1 MTSDSN
7 AFGGVFV
14 TGTDTD
20 VGKTLAC
27 AALCLAWGAAYWKP
41 VQTGAAAGDDD
52 TARVAHLA
60 GLPPSRVFAPGRVF
74 RDPSS
79 PERAAALEGGEV
91 TVEDLLPLLPTARPL
106 VVEGAGGV
114 LVPLNARQKMLDL
127 MQRLGFPV
135 LIVARSTLGT
145 INHTLLTLEALRAR
159 QVPILGVILSGP
171 ISAPNREAIERHG
184 GVRVLAE
191 FDLLPQLTPQSVSG
205 LAAQLPTLESLW
217 PESVFVENPR

>member
-1 MTSDSN
+1 MTTLPSTP
-7 AFGGVFV
+7 GGVFV

-27 AALCLAWGAAYWKP
+27 AALCLAWSAAYWKP

-60 GLPPSRVFAPGRVF
+60 ALPPERVSVPGRVY

-91 TVEDLLPLLPTARPL
+91 TIEDLLPLLPTVRPL

-114 LVPLNARQKMLDL
+114 LVPLNACQSMLGL

-135 LIVARSTLGT
+135 VVVARSTLGT

-159 QVPILGVILSGP
+159 QLSVLGVILSGP
-171 ISAPNREAIERHG
+171 VSAPNREAIQRHG

-191 FDLLPQLTPQSVSG
+191 FDLLPQVTPQSVAG
-205 LAAQLPTLESLW
+205 LAAQLPALENL
-217 PESVFVENPR
+217 FVENPR

>member
-1 MTSDSN
+1 MTTIPSTS
-7 AFGGVFV
+7 GGVFV

-60 GLPPSRVFAPGRVF
+60 ALPPSRVFAPGRVY

-79 PERAAALEGGEV
+79 PELAAALEGGEV
-91 TVEDLLPLLPTARPL
+91 TVEDLLPLLPGVRPL

-114 LVPLNARQKMLDL
+114 LVPLNARQNMLDL

-135 LIVARSTLGT
+135 VVVARSTLGT
-145 INHTLLTLEALRAR
+145 INHTLLTLEALRTR
-159 QVPILGVILSGP
+159 RVPILGVILSGP
-171 ISAPNREAIERHG
+171 LSTPNREAIERHG

-191 FDLLPQLTPQSVSG
+191 FDVLPQLTPQSMAG

-217 PESVFVENPR
+217 PESVFVEALR

>member
-1 MTSDSN
+1 MIAIPGTP
-7 AFGGVFV
+7 GGVFV

-41 VQTGAAAGDDD
+41 VQTGAATGDDD

-60 GLPPSRVFAPGRVF
+60 ALPPSLVCAPGRVY

-91 TVEDLLPLLPTARPL
+91 KVEDLLPLLPSVRPL
-106 VVEGAGGV
+106 VIEGAGGV
-114 LVPLNARQKMLDL
+114 LVPLNARQSMLDL
-127 MQRLGFPV
+127 MRGLGFPV
-135 LIVARSTLGT
+135 VVVARSTLGT
-145 INHTLLTLEALRAR
+145 INHTLLTLEALRTR
-159 QVPILGVILSGP
+159 GLSILGVILSGP
-171 ISAPNREAIERHG
+171 LSAPNREAIQRHG

-191 FDLLPQLTPQSVSG
+191 FGVLPQVTPQSVAG
-205 LAAQLPTLESLW
+205 LAAQLPALESLL
-217 PESVFVENPR
+217 VETLK

>member
-1 MTSDSN
+1 MTTTPDTP
-7 AFGGVFV
+7 GGVFV

-52 TARVAHLA
+52 TARVAQLA
-60 GLPPSRVFAPGRVF
+60 ALPSERVFAPGRVY

-91 TVEDLLPLLPTARPL
+91 TVEDLWPLLPTARPL

-114 LVPLNARQKMLDL
+114 LVPLGAHQSMLDL
-127 MQRLGFPV
+127 MRRLGFPV
-135 LIVARSTLGT
+135 VVVARSTLGT
-145 INHTLLTLEALRAR
+145 INHTLLTLGALRAR
-159 QVPILGVILSGP
+159 QLPVLGVILSGP
-171 ISAPNREAIERHG
+171 PSAPNREAIQRHG

-191 FDLLPQLTPQSVSG
+191 FGVLPEVTPQNVPG
-205 LAAQLPTLESLW
+205 LAAQLPALSSLLM
-217 PESVFVENPR
+217 ENPR